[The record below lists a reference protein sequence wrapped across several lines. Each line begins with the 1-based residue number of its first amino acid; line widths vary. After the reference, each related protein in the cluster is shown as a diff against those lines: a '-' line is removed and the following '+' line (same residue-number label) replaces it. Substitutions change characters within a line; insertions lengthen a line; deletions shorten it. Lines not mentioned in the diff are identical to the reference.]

1 MGTAKRKN
9 NRYIRLDLEDK
20 NTGQVWSLDKTLT
33 EWLKFFN
40 AKLSEA
46 GLPTISKEL
55 ARDRLRRGMRP
66 IDALSK
72 PPRPYQLS
80 KKPKDGQC
88 PTNTNTTK

>member
-1 MGTAKRKN
+1 MGTRIRKT
-9 NRYIRLDLEDK
+9 NRWIRIEGVDA
-20 NTGQVWSLDKTLT
+20 TLT
-33 EWLKFFN
+33 DWLKYFN

-46 GLPTISKEL
+46 GQPTISKEL